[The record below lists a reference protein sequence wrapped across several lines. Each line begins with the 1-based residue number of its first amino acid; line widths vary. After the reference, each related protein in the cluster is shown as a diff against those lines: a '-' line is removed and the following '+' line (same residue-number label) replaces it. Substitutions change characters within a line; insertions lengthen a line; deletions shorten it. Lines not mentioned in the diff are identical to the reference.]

1 MSENAHY
8 LHDLID
14 ITRDGTEFYEEAAKA
29 VPDKKLSRVFTDLAK
44 AKTALADNMTPELK
58 PDGRGKSNP
67 MELRDEVMQTYEG
80 VRAGFKSVGSAQ
92 ITALEQ
98 TESQIQVSLQKVVM
112 DRDHS
117 FVVRVLAKQYV
128 HAAEALKA
136 ELRSRKRTMQA

>member
-1 MSENAHY
+1 MSENAQF

-29 VPDKKLSRVFTDLAK
+29 VVDKKLSRVFTDMAK
-44 AKTALADNMTPELK
+44 AKTALAYQMAGELK
-58 PDGRGKSNP
+58 PAGKRAKP
-67 MELRDEVMQTYEG
+67 MELRDEVMQAYAG
-80 VRAGFKSVGSAQ
+80 VRAGLKTVGSAQ
-92 ITALEQ
+92 LTALEQ

-128 HAAEALKA
+128 HTAEGLKA
-136 ELRSRKRTMQA
+136 GLRLSKRTMG

>member
-1 MSENAHY
+1 MSETAQF
-8 LHDLID
+8 LHDLMD

-44 AKTALADNMTPELK
+44 AKTALADNLTPELK
-58 PDGRGKSNP
+58 PATKGKYAP
-67 MELRDEVMQTYEG
+67 MELRGEVNQAYAG
-80 VRAGFKSVGSAQ
+80 VRAGFKSVGSAHL
-92 ITALEQ
+92 TALEQ
-98 TESQIQVSLQKVVM
+98 TESQIQVNLQKIVM

-136 ELRSRKRTMQA
+136 ELRSRKRTMG